1 MLTYF
6 LPVSVK
12 HSLAVFFIIVGN
24 LTKKNLW
31 AFKFG
36 AFKRMLLVTNAGK
49 ERSLFISYKLS
60 SRNYH
65 SFWLSFGIADR
76 VPACHSVLLDVQGR
90 LHLWF

>member
-6 LPVSVK
+6 LPASVK
-12 HSLAVFFIIVGN
+12 HSSAVFFIIVGN

-36 AFKRMLLVTNAGK
+36 AFKRAILVTNAGK
-49 ERSLFISYKLS
+49 EMSLFISYRS
-60 SRNYH
+60 SSHNYH
-65 SFWLSFGIADR
+65 RFWLSLGIADH